1 MQPPDAGDSVDF
13 SEIFSMERIA
23 YNGRNLN
30 FCRVFVAI
38 VSGMAS
44 GILGLTG
51 LVGFVAFFAMTLLL
65 SVGLYLTVGCDPKP
79 YFRTPADIWF
89 GGISE
94 AAMSYILF
102 WTLFYDV
109 SPMLADGPVQM
120 ARGEDTSHP
129 PPLVPLLADR
139 THLLAFS
146 WRCLPRWAAEKLA
159 MRYMLVLQ

>member
-109 SPMLADGPVQM
+109 SPTHACRRTRADGPR
-120 ARGEDTSHP
+120 RGHLSPTTPCAVTRRLYTFTSI
-129 PPLVPLLADR
+129 LLA
-139 THLLAFS
+139 
-146 WRCLPRWAAEKLA
+146 LPPS
-159 MRYMLVLQ
+159 MGC